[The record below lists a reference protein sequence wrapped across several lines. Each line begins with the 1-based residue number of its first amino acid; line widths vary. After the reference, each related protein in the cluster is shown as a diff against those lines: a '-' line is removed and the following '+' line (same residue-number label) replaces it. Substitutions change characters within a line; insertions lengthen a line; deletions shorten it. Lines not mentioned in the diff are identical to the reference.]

1 MMAWVLLAILI
12 GAAIYLYFTGHLKFI
27 STESKQ
33 KHEIILTMWLDGLKS
48 MEEKKIYGDETERI
62 VKMMRHGM
70 EQMAFDLCG
79 YEVMVNM
86 DDRQRQVDAP
96 SKMNVRIGDDRPSEE
111 VIEKRVP
118 EKRVQEVFDELCD
131 IRKK

>member
-1 MMAWVLLAILI
+1 MAWVLLAIVI
-12 GAAIYLYFTGHLKFI
+12 GAAIYLHFTGHLKFI
-27 STESKQ
+27 TTESKQ

-96 SKMNVRIGDDRPSEE
+96 VKMNVRIGDDRPSEE

-118 EKRVQEVFDELCD
+118 EKRVAEVFHETD
-131 IRKK
+131 

>member
-1 MMAWVLLAILI
+1 MAWVLLAVLI

-27 STESKQ
+27 TNESKQ

-96 SKMNVRIGDDRPSEE
+96 VKMNVRIGEEKTKEE

-118 EKRVQEVFDELCD
+118 EKRVQEVFGEFRDME
-131 IRKK
+131 KK